1 MFNFNLDNKKVI
13 FGALA
18 GVAVAAL
25 GLIIVYKDT
34 KAKEEEKIQKKMDE
48 EIVDRQTQ
56 NDMDLLDKK
65 ITKEEH
71 DDIEQRINEEVKL
84 KYDKKAQRKAKLLN
98 GIVKVGLWA
107 NDNKSACVGITTL
120 FGTATA
126 IVAFVNGIREFGKK
140 SKIQKQLDRIEKI
153 SDDREWVYKKGYND
167 SFDTTIKCIKAAL
180 TDPQYEGIFEMRSS
194 DDVSLIK
201 VKVAEAA

>member
-18 GVAVAAL
+18 GVAVAAI
-25 GLIIVYKDT
+25 GLIVVYKDT

-140 SKIQKQLDRIEKI
+140 SKIEKQLTNIEKNVWMKAYNYGH
-153 SDDREWVYKKGYND
+153 DDSLNETLGCLRNALMDKENPV
-167 SFDTTIKCIKAAL
+167 FTIRNHV
-180 TDPQYEGIFEMRSS
+180 G
-194 DDVSLIK
+194 DVMFQVRLSE
-201 VKVAEAA
+201 VA

>member
-34 KAKEEEKIQKKMDE
+34 KAKEEQETQKKIE
-48 EIVDRQTQ
+48 EEVADRCAQ
-56 NDMDLLDKK
+56 NDMDLLENKV
-65 ITKEEH
+65 TKAEH
-71 DDIEQRINEEVKL
+71 DDIEQRIHEEVKF
-84 KYDKKAQRKAKLLN
+84 KYDKKAQRQLRLLEK
-98 GIVKVGLWA
+98 VTKVGLWA
-107 NDNKSACVGITTL
+107 NDHKEACVGITTL

-140 SKIQKQLDRIEKI
+140 SKIQKQLDRIEK
-153 SDDREWVYKKGYND
+153 SMYNKGYSFGYND
-167 SFDTTIKCIKAAL
+167 CLTETMVEINEALADKENPVFEIWKTGKAVL
-180 TDPQYEGIFEMRSS
+180 
-194 DDVSLIK
+194 K

>member
-34 KAKEEEKIQKKMDE
+34 KAKEEQETQKKIE
-48 EIVDRQTQ
+48 EEVADRCAQ
-56 NDMDLLDKK
+56 NDMDLLENKV
-65 ITKEEH
+65 TKAEH
-71 DDIEQRINEEVKL
+71 DDIEQRIHEEVKF
-84 KYDKKAQRKAKLLN
+84 KYDKKAQRQLRLLEK
-98 GIVKVGLWA
+98 VTKVGLWA
-107 NDNKSACVGITTL
+107 NAHKEACVGITTL

-140 SKIQKQLDRIEKI
+140 SKIQKQLDRIEK
-153 SDDREWVYKKGYND
+153 SMYNKGYSFGYND
-167 SFDTTIKCIKAAL
+167 CLTETMVEINEALADKENPVFEIWKTGKAVL
-180 TDPQYEGIFEMRSS
+180 
-194 DDVSLIK
+194 K

>member
-18 GVAVAAL
+18 GVAVAAI
-25 GLIIVYKDT
+25 GLIVVYKDV

-48 EIVDRQTQ
+48 EITDRQAQ

-98 GIVKVGLWA
+98 GVVKVGLWA
-107 NDNKSACVGITTL
+107 NENKATCVGFTTL

-126 IVAFVNGIREFGKK
+126 VVAFVNGIREFGKK
-140 SKIQKQLDRIEKI
+140 SKIQKQLDRIEK
-153 SDDREWVYKKGYND
+153 SMYNKGYSFGYND
-167 SFDTTIKCIKAAL
+167 CLTETVCEINEALADKENPVFEIWKTGKAVL
-180 TDPQYEGIFEMRSS
+180 
-194 DDVSLIK
+194 K
-201 VKVAEAA
+201 VKVSEAA

>member
-18 GVAVAAL
+18 GVAVAAI
-25 GLIIVYKDT
+25 GLIVVYKDT

-98 GIVKVGLWA
+98 GVVKVGLWA
-107 NDNKSACVGITTL
+107 NDNKNACVGITTL

-140 SKIQKQLDRIEKI
+140 SKIQKQLDRIEK
-153 SDDREWVYKKGYND
+153 SMYNKGYSFGYND
-167 SFDTTIKCIKAAL
+167 CLTTTMIEMNEALADKENPVFEIWKDSKAVL
-180 TDPQYEGIFEMRSS
+180 
-194 DDVSLIK
+194 K

>member
-18 GVAVAAL
+18 GVAVAAI
-25 GLIIVYKDT
+25 GLIVVYKDT

-48 EIVDRQTQ
+48 EIADRQTQ

-98 GIVKVGLWA
+98 GVVKVGLWA
-107 NDNKSACVGITTL
+107 NENKDTCVGITTL

-140 SKIQKQLDRIEKI
+140 SKIQKQLDRIEK
-153 SDDREWVYKKGYND
+153 SMYNKGYSFGYND
-167 SFDTTIKCIKAAL
+167 CLTTTMIEMNEALADKENPVFEIWKDSKAVL
-180 TDPQYEGIFEMRSS
+180 
-194 DDVSLIK
+194 K
-201 VKVAEAA
+201 VKVTEAA

>member
-34 KAKEEEKIQKKMDE
+34 KAKEEQETQNKIEE
-48 EIVDRQTQ
+48 EIADRCAQ
-56 NDMDLLDKK
+56 NDLDLLDNKV
-65 ITKEEH
+65 TKEEH
-71 DDIEQRINEEVKL
+71 DDIEQRINEEVKF
-84 KYDKKAQRKAKLLN
+84 KYDKKAQRRLRLLEK
-98 GIVKVGLWA
+98 VTKVGLWA
-107 NDNKSACVGITTL
+107 NTHKEACVGITTL

-140 SKIQKQLDRIEKI
+140 SKIEKQLANIEKNVWMKAYNYGH
-153 SDDREWVYKKGYND
+153 DDSLNETLGCLRNALMDKENPV
-167 SFDTTIKCIKAAL
+167 FTIRNHV
-180 TDPQYEGIFEMRSS
+180 G
-194 DDVSLIK
+194 DVMFQARLSE
-201 VKVAEAA
+201 VA

>member
-18 GVAVAAL
+18 GVAVAAI
-25 GLIIVYKDT
+25 GLIVVYKDT

-98 GIVKVGLWA
+98 GVVKVGLWA
-107 NDNKSACVGITTL
+107 NDNKDACVGITTL

-140 SKIQKQLDRIEKI
+140 SKIQKQLDRIEK
-153 SDDREWVYKKGYND
+153 SMYNKGYSFGYND
-167 SFDTTIKCIKAAL
+167 CLTTTMIEMNEALADKENPVFEIWKDSKAVL
-180 TDPQYEGIFEMRSS
+180 
-194 DDVSLIK
+194 K

>member
-18 GVAVAAL
+18 GVAVAAI
-25 GLIIVYKDT
+25 GLIVVYKDT

-107 NDNKSACVGITTL
+107 NDNKEACVGITTL

-140 SKIQKQLDRIEKI
+140 SKIQKQLDRIEK
-153 SDDREWVYKKGYND
+153 SMYDKGYSFGYND
-167 SFDTTIKCIKAAL
+167 CLTTTMIEINEALADKENPVFEIWKTGKAVL
-180 TDPQYEGIFEMRSS
+180 
-194 DDVSLIK
+194 K

>member
-18 GVAVAAL
+18 GVAVAAI
-25 GLIIVYKDT
+25 GLIVVYKDT

-71 DDIEQRINEEVKL
+71 DDIEQRINEEVRL

-98 GIVKVGLWA
+98 GVVKVGLWA

-140 SKIQKQLDRIEKI
+140 SKIQKQLDRIEK
-153 SDDREWVYKKGYND
+153 SMYNKGYSFGYND
-167 SFDTTIKCIKAAL
+167 CLTTTMIEMNEALADKENPVFEIWKDSKAVL
-180 TDPQYEGIFEMRSS
+180 
-194 DDVSLIK
+194 K

>member
-34 KAKEEEKIQKKMDE
+34 KAKEEQEAQNKMDE
-48 EIVDRQTQ
+48 EITDRCAQ
-56 NDMDLLDKK
+56 NDLDLLDSK

-71 DDIEQRINEEVKL
+71 DDIEQRIHEEVKF
-84 KYDKKAQRKAKLLN
+84 KYDKKAQRRLRLLE
-98 GIVKVGLWA
+98 KVTKIGLWA
-107 NDNKSACVGITTL
+107 NDHKEACVGMTTL

-140 SKIQKQLDRIEKI
+140 SKIQKQLDRIEKTMYNKGY
-153 SDDREWVYKKGYND
+153 SFGYND
-167 SFDTTIKCIKAAL
+167 CLTETMVEINEALADKENPVFEIWKTGKAVL
-180 TDPQYEGIFEMRSS
+180 
-194 DDVSLIK
+194 K

>member
-18 GVAVAAL
+18 GVAVAAI
-25 GLIIVYKDT
+25 GLIVVYKDT

-98 GIVKVGLWA
+98 GVVKVGLWA

-126 IVAFVNGIREFGKK
+126 IVAFVNGVREFGKK
-140 SKIQKQLDRIEKI
+140 SKIQKQLDRIEK
-153 SDDREWVYKKGYND
+153 SMYNKGYSFGYND
-167 SFDTTIKCIKAAL
+167 CLTTTMIEMNETLADKENPVFEIWKDSKAVL
-180 TDPQYEGIFEMRSS
+180 
-194 DDVSLIK
+194 K

>member
-18 GVAVAAL
+18 GVAVAAI
-25 GLIIVYKDT
+25 GLIVVYKDA
-34 KAKEEEKIQKKMDE
+34 KAKEEEEIQKKIDE
-48 EIVDRQTQ
+48 EVVDRCSQ
-56 NDMDLLDKK
+56 NDMDLLDNK

-84 KYDKKAQRKAKLLN
+84 KYDKKAQRKAKVLN
-98 GIVKVGLWA
+98 GVVKVGLWA
-107 NDNKSACVGITTL
+107 NDNKNACVGITTL

-140 SKIQKQLDRIEKI
+140 SKIQTQLDRIEK
-153 SDDREWVYKKGYND
+153 SMYNKGYSFGYND
-167 SFDTTIKCIKAAL
+167 CLTETVVEIKEAL
-180 TDPQYEGIFEMRSS
+180 ADKENPIFEIWKSGKE
-194 DDVSLIK
+194 VLK
-201 VKVAEAA
+201 VKVSEAA

>member
-18 GVAVAAL
+18 GVAVAAI
-25 GLIIVYKDT
+25 GLIVVYKDT

-98 GIVKVGLWA
+98 GVVKVGLWA
-107 NDNKSACVGITTL
+107 NDNKDACVGITTL

-140 SKIQKQLDRIEKI
+140 SKIQKQLDRIEK
-153 SDDREWVYKKGYND
+153 STYNKGYSFGYND
-167 SFDTTIKCIKAAL
+167 CLTTTMIEMNEALADKENPVFEIWKDSKAVL
-180 TDPQYEGIFEMRSS
+180 
-194 DDVSLIK
+194 K

>member
-18 GVAVAAL
+18 GVAVAAI
-25 GLIIVYKDT
+25 GLIVVYKDT

-48 EIVDRQTQ
+48 EVADRCAQ
-56 NDMDLLDKK
+56 NDMDLLDNKV
-65 ITKEEH
+65 TKEEH
-71 DDIEQRINEEVKL
+71 DDIEQRINEEVKF
-84 KYDKKAQRKAKLLN
+84 KYDKKAQRHLRLLEK
-98 GIVKVGLWA
+98 VTKVGLWA
-107 NDNKSACVGITTL
+107 NDHKEACVGITTL

-140 SKIQKQLDRIEKI
+140 SKIQKQLDRIEK
-153 SDDREWVYKKGYND
+153 SMYNKGYSFGYND
-167 SFDTTIKCIKAAL
+167 CLTETMVEINEALADKENPVFEIWKTGKAVL
-180 TDPQYEGIFEMRSS
+180 
-194 DDVSLIK
+194 K

>member
-18 GVAVAAL
+18 GVAVAAI
-25 GLIIVYKDT
+25 GLIVVYKDT

-98 GIVKVGLWA
+98 GVVKVGLWA
-107 NDNKSACVGITTL
+107 NDNKNVCVGITTL

-140 SKIQKQLDRIEKI
+140 SKIQKQLDRIEK
-153 SDDREWVYKKGYND
+153 SMYNKGYSFGYND
-167 SFDTTIKCIKAAL
+167 CLTTTMIEMNEALADKENPVFEIWKDSKAVL
-180 TDPQYEGIFEMRSS
+180 
-194 DDVSLIK
+194 K

>member
-34 KAKEEEKIQKKMDE
+34 KAKEERETQNKIEE
-48 EIVDRQTQ
+48 EIADRCAQ
-56 NDMDLLDKK
+56 NDQDLLDNKV
-65 ITKEEH
+65 TKEEH
-71 DDIEQRINEEVKL
+71 DDIEQRINEEVKF
-84 KYDKKAQRKAKLLN
+84 KYDKKAQRRLRLLEK
-98 GIVKVGLWA
+98 VTKVGLWA
-107 NDNKSACVGITTL
+107 NDHKEACTGIATL

-140 SKIQKQLDRIEKI
+140 SKIEKQLANIEKNVWMKAYNYGH
-153 SDDREWVYKKGYND
+153 DDSLNETLGCLRNALMDKENPV
-167 SFDTTIKCIKAAL
+167 FTIRNHV
-180 TDPQYEGIFEMRSS
+180 G
-194 DDVSLIK
+194 DVMFQARLSE
-201 VKVAEAA
+201 VA

>member
-34 KAKEEEKIQKKMDE
+34 KAKEEQETQKKIE
-48 EIVDRQTQ
+48 EEVADRCAQ
-56 NDMDLLDKK
+56 NDMDLLDNKV
-65 ITKEEH
+65 TKAEH
-71 DDIEQRINEEVKL
+71 DDIEQRIHEEVKF
-84 KYDKKAQRKAKLLN
+84 KYDKKAQRRLRLLEK
-98 GIVKVGLWA
+98 VTKVGLWA
-107 NDNKSACVGITTL
+107 NDNKEACVGITTL

>member
-34 KAKEEEKIQKKMDE
+34 KAKEEQETQKKIE
-48 EIVDRQTQ
+48 EEVADRCAQ
-56 NDMDLLDKK
+56 NDMDLLDNKV
-65 ITKEEH
+65 TKAEH
-71 DDIEQRINEEVKL
+71 DDIEQRIHEEVKF
-84 KYDKKAQRKAKLLN
+84 KYDKKAQRRLRLLEK
-98 GIVKVGLWA
+98 VTKVGLWA
-107 NDNKSACVGITTL
+107 NDNKEACVGITTL

-140 SKIQKQLDRIEKI
+140 SKIQKQLDRIEK
-153 SDDREWVYKKGYND
+153 SMYDKGYSFGYND
-167 SFDTTIKCIKAAL
+167 CLTTTMIEINEALADKENPVFEIWKTGKAVL
-180 TDPQYEGIFEMRSS
+180 
-194 DDVSLIK
+194 K

>member
-18 GVAVAAL
+18 GVAVAAI
-25 GLIIVYKDT
+25 GLIVVYKDT

-98 GIVKVGLWA
+98 GVVKVGLWA

-140 SKIQKQLDRIEKI
+140 SKIQKQLDRIEK
-153 SDDREWVYKKGYND
+153 SMYNKGYSFGYND
-167 SFDTTIKCIKAAL
+167 CLTTTMIEMNEALADKENPVFEIWKDSKAVL
-180 TDPQYEGIFEMRSS
+180 
-194 DDVSLIK
+194 K

>member
-18 GVAVAAL
+18 GVAVAAI
-25 GLIIVYKDT
+25 GLIVVYKDT

-140 SKIQKQLDRIEKI
+140 SKIQKQLDRIEK
-153 SDDREWVYKKGYND
+153 SMYNKGYSFGYND
-167 SFDTTIKCIKAAL
+167 CLTETVVEINEALADKENPVFEIWKTGKAVL
-180 TDPQYEGIFEMRSS
+180 
-194 DDVSLIK
+194 K

>member
-18 GVAVAAL
+18 GVAVAAI
-25 GLIIVYKDT
+25 GLIVVYKDT